1 MATFIIGNDV
11 PTVTAVSGNIEVGQ
25 QILGLK
31 VRRSRWAVWWER
43 VRTLR
48 WSVPMIEARDAV
60 ITRVSDAHCGDDA

>member
-31 VRRSRWAVWWER
+31 VRRSRWAVWW
-43 VRTLR
+43 
-48 WSVPMIEARDAV
+48 
-60 ITRVSDAHCGDDA
+60 